1 MINVDIVEQLIPNPA
16 TMAATLCSV
25 LVLFLLVRKFL
36 WPSVKRYLNARADA
50 MQEEL
55 AKSMEARNDAEKD
68 REQARSELENASRRG
83 EEIVSIAIREAKDEK
98 KAILDKAEVEANAL
112 RKEAREQMEKERNE
126 MYSSMQKEI
135 VDVAFAAA
143 GKLIGTQKGEEA
155 DRLAIEA
162 FVKEAEQNDQ

>member
-1 MINVDIVEQLIPNPA
+1 MIDVDIVEQLVPNPA

-36 WPSVKRYLNARADA
+36 WPSVKRYLDARAEA
-50 MQEEL
+50 MQQEL
-55 AKSMEARNDAEKD
+55 AKSMEARSAAEND
-68 REQARSELENASRRG
+68 RQQARSELEKASKKG
-83 EEIVSIAIREAKDEK
+83 EEIVSIAIQEAKDERK
-98 KAILDKAEVEANAL
+98 NILDKAEVEANAL
-112 RKEAREQMEKERNE
+112 RKEAREQMEKERIE

-143 GKLIGTQKGEEA
+143 GKLIGEQKGEEA
-155 DRLAIEA
+155 DCLAIEA

>member
-1 MINVDIVEQLIPNPA
+1 MIDVDIVEQLVPNPA

-36 WPSVKRYLNARADA
+36 WPSVKRYLDARAEA
-50 MQEEL
+50 MQQEL
-55 AKSMEARNDAEKD
+55 AKSMEARSAAEND
-68 REQARSELENASRRG
+68 RQQARSELENASKKG
-83 EEIVSIAIREAKDEK
+83 EEIVSLAIKEAKDERK
-98 KAILDKAEVEANAL
+98 NILDKAEVEANAL

>member
-1 MINVDIVEQLIPNPA
+1 MIDVDIVEQLVPNPA

-36 WPSVKRYLNARADA
+36 WPSVKRYLDARAEA
-50 MQEEL
+50 MQQEL
-55 AKSMEARNDAEKD
+55 AKSMEARSAAESD
-68 REQARSELENASRRG
+68 RQRARNELEKASEKG
-83 EEIVSIAIREAKDEK
+83 EEIVSIAIKEAKDERK
-98 KAILDKAEVEANAL
+98 NILDKAEQEADAL
-112 RKEAREQMEKERNE
+112 RKEAREQMEKERIE

-143 GKLIGTQKGEEA
+143 GKLIGEQKGEEA

>member
-1 MINVDIVEQLIPNPA
+1 MINVDIVEQLIPNPM

-25 LVLFLLVRKFL
+25 LVLFLLVRRFL
-36 WPSVKRYLNARADA
+36 WPSVKKYLDARADA

-55 AKSMEARNDAEKD
+55 AKSMQAHNDAQKD
-68 REQARSELENASRRG
+68 RELARNELESASKRG

-98 KAILDKAEVEANAL
+98 KTILEKAEKEAEAL
-112 RKEAREQMEKERNE
+112 RKEAREQMEKERVD

-143 GKLIGTQKGEEA
+143 GKLIGEQKGEEA

>member
-50 MQEEL
+50 MQDEL
-55 AKSMEARNDAEKD
+55 AKSMEARSNAEKD
-68 REQARSELENASRRG
+68 RELARNELADASKRG
-83 EEIVSIAIREAKDEK
+83 EEIVSIAIQEAKDEK
-98 KAILDKAEVEANAL
+98 KSILAKAEMEADAM

-143 GKLIGTQKGEEA
+143 GKLIGSEKGEEA

>member
-126 MYSSMQKEI
+126 MHSSMQKEI

>member
-1 MINVDIVEQLIPNPA
+1 MIDVDIVEQLVPNPA

-36 WPSVKRYLNARADA
+36 WPSVKRYLDARAEA
-50 MQEEL
+50 MQQEL
-55 AKSMEARNDAEKD
+55 AKSMEARSAAEND
-68 REQARSELENASRRG
+68 RQQARSELENASKKG
-83 EEIVSIAIREAKDEK
+83 EEIVSIAIKEAKDERK
-98 KAILDKAEVEANAL
+98 NILDKAEQEADAL
-112 RKEAREQMEKERNE
+112 RKEAREQMEKERIE

-143 GKLIGTQKGEEA
+143 GKLIGEQKGEEA

>member
-1 MINVDIVEQLIPNPA
+1 MIDVDIVEQLIPNPA

-36 WPSVKRYLNARADA
+36 WPSVKKYLDARADA

-55 AKSMEARNDAEKD
+55 AKSMEARSAAETD
-68 REQARSELENASRRG
+68 RQQARSELESASKRG
-83 EEIVSIAIREAKDEK
+83 EEIVSLAIREAKDEK
-98 KAILDKAEVEANAL
+98 KNILAKAEQEAEAL
-112 RKEAREQMEKERNE
+112 RKEAREQMEKERID

-143 GKLIGTQKGEEA
+143 GKLIGEQKGEEA

>member
-36 WPSVKRYLNARADA
+36 WPSVKQYLDARAEA
-50 MQEEL
+50 MQQEL
-55 AKSMEARNDAEKD
+55 AKSMEARSAAEND
-68 REQARSELENASRRG
+68 RQQARSELEKASKKG
-83 EEIVSIAIREAKDEK
+83 EEIVSIAIKEAKDERK
-98 KAILDKAEVEANAL
+98 NILDKAEQEADAL
-112 RKEAREQMEKERNE
+112 RKEAREQMDKERIE

-143 GKLIGTQKGEEA
+143 GKLIGEQKGEEA